1 MNDRLKA
8 APQERPAH
16 VADPAPAAA
25 PARSPDSSDSSPG
38 HPATHPATHS
48 ATRATGGD
56 LPPVVLID
64 AACGLGG
71 PPAAEDDLAAGPAA
85 LAHLGVAGAV
95 RRAGGRV
102 GAVERIAPVAEDA
115 PADAGRLA
123 RLGGY
128 LRRLAAAVGQAA
140 GGGGRLVIL
149 GGDHSVAAGTWRG
162 VGQALGEAPGLVW
175 IDAHLDAHVA
185 ESSPTGNPHGMP
197 LAALLGLGSPELAW
211 VDGPVLD
218 PQRITVI
225 GARSFEAAELR
236 HLVRLGVKVV
246 PPDDLARLGFA
257 RVFADAVARAG
268 RHGTAPFGVTIDL
281 DAFDPEDAPATT
293 VPAPLGLA
301 AGEVLPAL
309 RGVLRRPGAVAL
321 EIVEYRPGLD
331 RDLRTGR
338 LAVDL
343 VETALA
349 PDAATLADWEMAHG
363 AHNYEPLPLV
373 VSHGEGPWL
382 VDTEGRRY
390 IDMMAAYSAVSFG
403 HSHPRLVATLA
414 AQARR
419 LAVTSRAFSNDR
431 LPVLLKRL
439 TEITGF
445 DLALPANTGLEAVET
460 ALKVARKWAHVV
472 KGVPDGDAEIIACA
486 GNFHGRSIAI
496 VGLSTEPQYRA
507 GFGPFPGG
515 LLTIPYGDAAALEA
529 AITPNTA
536 AFLVEPIQG
545 EGGIVVPPPGYL
557 AACAEICRRRNVLLI
572 ADEVQT
578 GLGRTGRLLACE
590 HEGVRPDGL
599 CLGKALGGGLLPV
612 SAFLARREVLGV
624 LKPGDHG
631 STFGGNPL
639 AATVALEALELLLD
653 EDLPARSARLGAWL
667 LARLQGIASPL
678 IKEVRGRGLFVGV
691 EVQGVSAR
699 AVVDGLLAA
708 GVVTKDTHGTVIRLA
723 PPLTIDEA
731 TLAQAADA
739 LERVLAGL
747 EMEARP

>member
-8 APQERPAH
+8 TAPTSPTQGA
-16 VADPAPAAA
+16 APAATSVQTTVQVA
-25 PARSPDSSDSSPG
+25 ASPSPPSSPPRAEP
-38 HPATHPATHS
+38 PAVA
-48 ATRATGGD
+48 
-56 LPPVVLID
+56 LIG
-64 AACGLGG
+64 AACNLGG
-71 PPAAEDDLAAGPAA
+71 PATANVCSSAGPAA
-85 LAHLGVAGAV
+85 LARLGVAGAV
-95 RRAGGRV
+95 RRAGGEPRSLELLEPIP
-102 GAVERIAPVAEDA
+102 AQDPAE
-115 PADAGRLA
+115 GRLA
-123 RLGGY
+123 QLGRY
-128 LRRLAAAVGQAA
+128 LPRLAHAVAAAIDRGDTPV
-140 GGGGRLVIL
+140 VL
-149 GGDHSVAAGTWRG
+149 GGDHSIAAGTWRG
-162 VGQALGEAPGLVW
+162 IGQALGAAPGLVW

-211 VDGPVLD
+211 QDGPVLD
-218 PQRITVI
+218 PQRVTVI

-236 HLVRLGVKVV
+236 HLVRLGVKIVA
-246 PPDDLARLGFA
+246 PDDLAHHGFA
-257 RVFADAVARAG
+257 KVLADAVARASHQG
-268 RHGTAPFGVTIDL
+268 SAPFGVTIDL
-281 DAFDPEDAPATT
+281 DVFDPSDAPATA
-293 VPAPLGLA
+293 VPVRHGLTA
-301 AGEVLPAL
+301 KEVLPAL
-309 RGVLRRPGAVAL
+309 RGLLRRPGCVAL
-321 EIVEYRPGLD
+321 EIVEYCPERDP
-331 RDLRTGR
+331 DLRTGR

-343 VETALA
+343 VEAALA
-349 PDAATLADWEMAHG
+349 PDAATLTDWELRYG
-363 AHNYEPLPLV
+363 AHNYAPLPLV
-373 VSHGEGPWL
+373 ACRGEGAFL
-382 VDTEGRRY
+382 FDTAGRRY

-403 HSHPRLVATLA
+403 HSHPRLVAALT
-414 AQARR
+414 AQAQR

-439 TEITGF
+439 TELTGF

-460 ALKVARKWAHVV
+460 ALKVARKWAHAV
-472 KGVPDGDAEIIACA
+472 KGVPDEQAEIIACA

-496 VGLSTEPQYRA
+496 VGLSTEDQYRA

-557 AACAEICRRRNVLLI
+557 ATCAAICRRHNVLLI

-578 GLGRTGRLLACE
+578 GLGRTGRLLASQ
-590 HEGVRPDGL
+590 HEGVQPDGL

-667 LARLQGIASPL
+667 LERLRGIASPL

-731 TLAQAADA
+731 TLAAAADA

-747 EMEARP
+747 ERRS